1 MVGMDAETSGGD
13 AQTRTSAT
21 TLRGRLSGYV
31 NHGNVV
37 VRFAASWL
45 VLTTLFVVAW
55 YVGYYLLPEGVLR
68 GAAGVGART
77 PYLGNVRAEF
87 LSIFGFNLL
96 FALILVGA
104 NTFRSVETP
113 LGHLV
118 LAVTFVQGGLVWGSN
133 SLVIQAGR
141 LEPSLAVALGRSG
154 LYELTAFV
162 AIAVATRGVMLWHQQ
177 SGPRWREE
185 FERVRSVRDW
195 RISAGEALVLLAGL
209 TLLAGANYV
218 EAVRVAAVGG

>member
-1 MVGMDAETSGGD
+1 LV
-13 AQTRTSAT
+13 
-21 TLRGRLSGYV
+21 
-31 NHGNVV
+31 
-37 VRFAASWL
+37 ASW
-45 VLTTLFVVAW
+45 VVFTTLFVAAW
-55 YVGYYLLPEGVLR
+55 YVGYYLLPEGILR

-77 PYLGNVRAEF
+77 PYLGDVRAEF
-87 LSIFGFNLL
+87 LSILGFNLL
-96 FALILVGA
+96 FTLVLVGA

-118 LAVTFVQGGLVWGSN
+118 LLVTFVQGGLVWGSN

-162 AIAVATRGVMLWHQQ
+162 AIAVATRGVMLWYQE

-195 RISAGEALVLLAGL
+195 HISPGEAVVLLAGL
-209 TLLAGANYV
+209 VLLAGANYV

>member
-1 MVGMDAETSGGD
+1 MDTSTGGGD
-13 AQTRTSAT
+13 SSTRTDSST
-21 TLRGRLSGYV
+21 PLGRISGYV
-31 NHGNVV
+31 NQDNVL
-37 VRFAASWL
+37 VRLVASW
-45 VLTTLFVVAW
+45 VVFTTLFVAAW
-55 YVGYYLLPEGVLR
+55 YVGYYLLPEGILR

-77 PYLGNVRAEF
+77 PYLGDVRAEF
-87 LSIFGFNLL
+87 LSILGFNLL
-96 FALILVGA
+96 FTLVLVGA

-118 LAVTFVQGGLVWGSN
+118 LLVTFVQGGLVWGSN

-162 AIAVATRGVMLWHQQ
+162 AIAVATRGVMLWYQE

-195 RISAGEALVLLAGL
+195 HISPGEAVVLLSCL
-209 TLLAGANYV
+209 VLLAGANYV

>member
-1 MVGMDAETSGGD
+1 MDTSTSGGD
-13 AQTRTSAT
+13 APTGTAPS
-21 TLRGRLSGYV
+21 TLWSRLSAVV
-31 NHGNVV
+31 NHENVL
-37 VRFAASWL
+37 VRFVASW
-45 VLTTLFVVAW
+45 VVFTTLFVAAW

-87 LSIFGFNLL
+87 LSILGFNLL
-96 FALILVGA
+96 FALVLVGA

-118 LAVTFVQGGLVWGSN
+118 LLVTFVQGGLVWGSN

-162 AIAVATRGVMLWHQQ
+162 AIAVATRGVMLWHQR

-195 RISAGEALVLLAGL
+195 HVSLGEWVMLLAGL
-209 TLLAGANYV
+209 VLLAGANYV

>member
-1 MVGMDAETSGGD
+1 MDTSTSGGD
-13 AQTRTSAT
+13 SSTRAESSTP
-21 TLRGRLSGYV
+21 LGRLSGYV
-31 NHGNVV
+31 NHDNVL
-37 VRFAASWL
+37 VRFVASWL
-45 VLTTLFVVAW
+45 VFTTLFVAAW
-55 YVGYYLLPEGVLR
+55 YVGYYLLPEGILR

-77 PYLGNVRAEF
+77 PFLGDVRTEF
-87 LSIFGFNLL
+87 LSILGFNLL
-96 FALILVGA
+96 FTLILVGA

-118 LAVTFVQGGLVWGSN
+118 LLVTFVQGGLVWGSN

-162 AIAVATRGVMLWHQQ
+162 AIAVATRGVMLWHQK

-185 FERVRSVRDW
+185 FERVRAVRDW
-195 RISAGEALVLLAGL
+195 HVSPGEAVVLLAGL
-209 TLLAGANYV
+209 ALLAGANYV

>member
-1 MVGMDAETSGGD
+1 MDTGTSGGD
-13 AQTRTSAT
+13 PTTTAGAT
-21 TLRGRLSGYV
+21 TLRGRLSAAV
-31 NHGNVV
+31 NHEHVL
-37 VRFAASWL
+37 VRFAASWT
-45 VLTTLFVVAW
+45 VLTALFVTAW
-55 YVGYYLLPEGVLR
+55 YAGYYLLPEGILR

-77 PYLGNVRAEF
+77 PYLGTVRAEF
-87 LSIFGFNLL
+87 LSILGFNLL
-96 FALILVGA
+96 FALIVVGA

-141 LEPSLAVALGRSG
+141 LEPSLSVALGRSG

-162 AIAVATRGVMLWHQQ
+162 AIAVATRGVMLWHQR

-195 RISAGEALVLLAGL
+195 HVSPGEALVLLAGL
-209 TLLAGANYV
+209 ALLAGANYV

>member
-1 MVGMDAETSGGD
+1 MDTSTGGGD
-13 AQTRTSAT
+13 SSTRTDSST
-21 TLRGRLSGYV
+21 PLGRISGYV
-31 NHGNVV
+31 NHDNVL
-37 VRFAASWL
+37 VRLVASW
-45 VLTTLFVVAW
+45 VVFTTLFVAAW
-55 YVGYYLLPEGVLR
+55 YVGYYLLPDGILR

-77 PYLGNVRAEF
+77 PHLGDVRAEF
-87 LSIFGFNLL
+87 LSILGFNLL
-96 FALILVGA
+96 FTLVLVGA

-118 LAVTFVQGGLVWGSN
+118 LLVTFVQGGLVWGSN

-162 AIAVATRGVMLWHQQ
+162 AIAVATRGVMLWYQE

-195 RISAGEALVLLAGL
+195 HISPGEAVVLLAGL
-209 TLLAGANYV
+209 VLLAGANYV